1 MAVHMHFTQRGSDRG
16 KEHFSHNKPI
26 LTAYSKLLLT
36 SVKSWQPFIRRN
48 ALVSAGYSKMGNILG
63 GLFVSPQSLLIHIN
77 SEKSTIFSEKGGRQF
92 QAGHGAVD
100 IHIQT

>member
-1 MAVHMHFTQRGSDRG
+1 MAVQMHLTQRGSDGG

-26 LTAYSKLLLT
+26 PYSKLLLT
-36 SVKSWQPFIRRN
+36 SVKSWQPFIRGN
-48 ALVSAGYSKMGNILG
+48 VLVSAGYSKMGNILG

-77 SEKSTIFSEKGGRQF
+77 SEKSTIFSERGGRQF